1 MNEKEILQKIS
12 SAAEVQQ
19 PAIGNIPPEIPAQNA
34 AVSDPMMGLVQP
46 VQESGTVD
54 AIKNT
59 AAKDIQILQNL
70 MRNGI
75 INPVQGQ
82 HLMNYVLT
90 KASEAISSQKQTASA
105 PLMAEPF
112 VSGISQFEQ
121 ENPDFFK
128 QNGRNQVLEYLKN
141 SGAVVD
147 KDELMRISQMVTALE
162 QKAVEGYLQ
171 KQAHVKS
178 MNDENQAAKKKLRA
192 NAQNSN
198 SADANARIF
207 TREQI
212 GKMSG
217 AEFAKNE
224 RIIMEQLRKGLIR

>member
-12 SAAEVQQ
+12 SAAEIQQ
-19 PAIGNIPPEIPAQNA
+19 PPVESIPPEIPAQIA
-34 AVSDPMMGLVQP
+34 APTPQTEVMPQ
-46 VQESGTVD
+46 VQEMGNVD

-59 AAKDIQILQNL
+59 AAKDIQIVQNL
-70 MRNGI
+70 MRSGI
-75 INPVQGQ
+75 LNPVQGQ

-90 KASEAISSQKQTASA
+90 KASEAISSQKQQTIAPANAASV
-105 PLMAEPF
+105 

-121 ENPDFFK
+121 ENPGFFK
-128 QNGRNQVLEYLKN
+128 QNGRNQVLEYLKTSN
-141 SGAVVD
+141 AVVD
-147 KDELMRISQMVTALE
+147 KDELTRISQMVAALE
-162 QKAVEGYLQ
+162 QSAIDGYLQ
-171 KQAHVKS
+171 KQSHAKS
-178 MNDENQAAKKKLRA
+178 LNDENEAAKKKLRA

-198 SADANARIF
+198 SSDANTRVF

-212 GKMSG
+212 GRMSG